1 MDLQQIKALFDAMAA
16 SDLAEMEFSEA
27 GWSLRL
33 VRRVADEPAAMA
45 AAGSGAGRARRS
57 VPVAGASPEPS
68 GQADSLVAPLFGTVY
83 LRPDPGSPDFVT
95 PGASVTAG
103 TTVCVI
109 EAMKVFH
116 AVRADR
122 DGTIAAVLVTSGQ
135 DVEAGQPVV
144 RFG

>member
-16 SDLAEMEFSEA
+16 SDLAEMEFAEA

-33 VRRVADEPAAMA
+33 VRRGADGPPASP
-45 AAGSGAGRARRS
+45 AAGSAAGRTRRS
-57 VPVAGASPEPS
+57 VPVAQAAPDPS
-68 GQADSLVAPLFGTVY
+68 ERSSDLVAPLFGTVY

>member
-16 SDLAEMEFSEA
+16 SDLAEMEFAEA

-33 VRRVADEPAAMA
+33 VRRAAGVASAMPAAV
-45 AAGSGAGRARRS
+45 SGVGQTRRS
-57 VPVAGASPEPS
+57 VPVAAAAPDASERS
-68 GQADSLVAPLFGTVY
+68 HDLVAPLFGTVY

-122 DGTIAAVLVTSGQ
+122 DGTIAAVLVSSGQ